1 MIANH
6 LGEVESE
13 RTSVSFM
20 DFRPDNPFRPVDW
33 RWERARQLGSGQSPR
48 CRWDNKLTLDASR
61 FLRDQEPAV
70 GEFGGSGQVDGAREI
85 LGALQIRRG
94 VPRRWWELEA
104 RILAGQS
111 DEEIG
116 STLGV
121 SGSIIEAYESL
132 FFSVREKLYASD
144 WVMCHVI
151 GPKFYEGLSE
161 QDIDIIWKLWA
172 YRGGPLVLDGL
183 IATHDAAHGE
193 NANRLDPNL
202 ARLCGMAIDAT
213 VLSASDDVGG
223 ALRLHRFLSQLDGLK
238 ARNGVAG
245 VSRPLAFEH
254 LEVWIDPVPAL
265 VGRAGGS
272 PEDAGRVEIDGS
284 EPDIASGPGH
294 EVPIRRAG

>member
-1 MIANH
+1 MNANH
-6 LGEVESE
+6 PGEVETE
-13 RTSVSFM
+13 QTSVGFM
-20 DFRPDNPFRPVDW
+20 QFRPDNPFRPVDW
-33 RWERARQLGSGQSPR
+33 RWERARQLASGRSPR
-48 CRWDNKLTLDASR
+48 CRWDDKITLAASR
-61 FLRDQEPAV
+61 FLRDQERTAD
-70 GEFGGSGQVDGAREI
+70 EASGTGLVDRDREI

-94 VPRRWWELEA
+94 VPRLFWELEA

-116 STLGV
+116 SRLGV
-121 SGSIIEAYESL
+121 PGSVVEAYESL
-132 FFSVREKLYASD
+132 FFSVREKLHASD

-151 GPKFYEGLSE
+151 GPKVYERLSE

-183 IATHDAAHGE
+183 IATHDAARGE
-193 NANRLDPNL
+193 NADRLDPKL
-202 ARLCGMAIDAT
+202 VRLCAMAIDAT
-213 VLSASDDVGG
+213 VLSASDDDGA
-223 ALRLHRFLSQLDGLK
+223 ALRLHTFLSQLDGLK